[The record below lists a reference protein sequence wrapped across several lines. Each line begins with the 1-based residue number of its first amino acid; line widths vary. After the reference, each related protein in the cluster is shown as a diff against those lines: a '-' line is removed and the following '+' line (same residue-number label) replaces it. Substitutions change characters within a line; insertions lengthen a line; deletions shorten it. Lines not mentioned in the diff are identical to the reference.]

1 MILFN
6 IVVCSS
12 YIIINV
18 IIGTIIQ
25 QYTNAPKC
33 LIGVPLYVLCN
44 TGKEI
49 HIYAKITKKN
59 HESVFIF
66 SEFQGEVGRRRN
78 KIGIGSAFQLVSRTI
93 LMNNNNRTNFK

>member
-1 MILFN
+1 MYC
-6 IVVCSS
+6 VTPVKK
-12 YIIINV
+12 
-18 IIGTIIQ
+18 
-25 QYTNAPKC
+25 YTYMRK
-33 LIGVPLYVLCN
+33 LQ
-44 TGKEI
+44 
-49 HIYAKITKKN
+49 KKN